1 MHSPVEMVHLKDL
14 EQIPE
19 LLAGF
24 AQSVGKNEIFK
35 VKI

>member
-1 MHSPVEMVHLKDL
+1 MHSPVELVSLKDL

-24 AQSVGKNEIFK
+24 ARSITAGEAFK
-35 VKI
+35 VRI